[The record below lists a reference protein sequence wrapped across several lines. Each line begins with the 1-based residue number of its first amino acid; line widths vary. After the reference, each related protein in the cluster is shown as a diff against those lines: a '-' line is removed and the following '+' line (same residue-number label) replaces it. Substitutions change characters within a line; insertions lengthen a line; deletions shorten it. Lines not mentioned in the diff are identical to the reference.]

1 MVLPFVPPLVFVDG
15 DGDTSVPTALTTP
28 SAGDII
34 SLAVWHTTR
43 TGRLVTTPNVA
54 SMQSIPP

>member
-1 MVLPFVPPLVFVDG
+1 MVPPLVFVDG
-15 DGDTSVPTALTTP
+15 DGDTNVPTALTTP